1 MALGEL
7 RSRYGDDHAVVGAAL
22 HNLGV
27 AYGLC
32 GDANEERAHLEK
44 ALEIQAAR
52 LSQAFRRLYRS
63 IYSNYYRTSLI

>member
-52 LSQAFRRLYRS
+52 LSQAGVQATL
-63 IYSNYYRTSLI
+63 